1 MYFGIFFVPLHS
13 QKMTTHVRHIYLL
26 AFILLAWLPMSAQDA
41 SSAEDSASVVSQM
54 DSIEVSLLTCT
65 PGKDMYAKFG
75 HTALRVRDY
84 TIHRDVVFNYGC
96 FDYNANNFVL
106 KFVLGQTDY
115 LLDAEEFEF
124 LKYRYGMLGNGVS
137 EQVLNLSQEE
147 ANRLLTLLLEN
158 LRPENQE
165 YRYNWLYD
173 NCTERA
179 RDMIEKAVDGHI
191 EYAKVTNPEITVREM
206 LHHCLE
212 TSPWVAFGIDLILGA
227 EIDQKV
233 TDRIMMFLPDV
244 LRRESDGAHIIR
256 QDGTQVEYIS
266 GRAVV
271 LEDTNEPEKAYTVG
285 SPLFVFSLLL
295 LFTLALFAYEL
306 RHRRYVLWMD
316 VVMHV
321 CQGLAGLLVA
331 FLFFLS
337 EHPAVDSNWLV
348 IILNP
353 LPLLYVV
360 WLIYCQ
366 RTKRH
371 NRVAYINLAV
381 LSAFL
386 VTMTLCPQSFNPAT
400 WLMVVSLLI
409 RALSQAH
416 FASPRAQRRSPFGKF
431 QGFNLSRS

>member
-1 MYFGIFFVPLHS
+1 MIRNIFRTFATAEMVTL
-13 QKMTTHVRHIYLL
+13 VRHIYLL
-26 AFILLAWLPMSAQDA
+26 ALLMLTWLPMSA
-41 SSAEDSASVVSQM
+41 EDSISVEPRM

-84 TIHRDVVFNYGC
+84 TVNKDIVFNYGC

-106 KFVLGQTDY
+106 KFLLGQTDY

-137 EQVLNLSQEE
+137 EQTLNLSQEE
-147 ANRLLTLLLEN
+147 ANRLLILLLEN

-179 RDMIEKAVDGHI
+179 RDMIEKAVNGRI
-191 EYAKVTNPEITVREM
+191 EYAKVTNPDITVREM

-212 TSPWVAFGIDLILGA
+212 TSPWVAFGIDLILGS
-227 EIDQKV
+227 EIDHKV

-244 LRRESDGAHIIR
+244 LKRESDGAHIIR

-266 GRAVV
+266 GRSIV
-271 LEDTNEPEKAYTVG
+271 LDDTNKPEQAYTVG

-295 LFTLALFAYEL
+295 LFTMALFAYEL
-306 RHRRYVLWMD
+306 RNRRYVMWLD
-316 VVMHV
+316 ITMHT

-331 FLFFLS
+331 FLFFFS

-353 LPLLYVV
+353 LPLFYAG
-360 WLIYCQ
+360 WLIYCH
-366 RTKRH
+366 RT
-371 NRVAYINLAV
+371 NRRNWVAYVNLAV

-386 VTMTLCPQSFNPAT
+386 VTMTLCPQSFNPAM
-400 WLMVVSLLI
+400 WLIVVNLLI

-416 FASPRAQRRSPFGKF
+416 FAYHRR
-431 QGFNLSRS
+431 R

>member
-1 MYFGIFFVPLHS
+1 MATL
-13 QKMTTHVRHIYLL
+13 VRHIYLL
-26 AFILLAWLPMSAQDA
+26 AFFMLAWLPVSAQDA
-41 SSAEDSASVVSQM
+41 SAVEDSATAALPL
-54 DSIEVSLLTCT
+54 DSIEISILTCT

-106 KFVLGQTDY
+106 KFLLGQTDY
-115 LLDAEEFEF
+115 LLDAEEFEY

-147 ANRLLTLLLEN
+147 GNRLLALLLEN

-179 RDMIEKAVDGHI
+179 RDVIEKAVDGRI
-191 EYAKVTNPEITVREM
+191 EYAGMVDEEMTVRDM
-206 LHHCLE
+206 LHECLE
-212 TSPWVAFGIDLILGA
+212 KSPWVSFGIDMILGD
-227 EIDQKV
+227 EIDRKA
-233 TDRIMMFLPDV
+233 DKRIMMFLPNV
-244 LRRESDGAHIIR
+244 FKTELDGAYIVKSN
-256 QDGTQVEYIS
+256 GEKLEYVA
-266 GRAVV
+266 GRSKV
-271 LEDTNEPEKAYTVG
+271 LEDTNGPDEAYLLG

-295 LFTLALFAYEL
+295 LCTIGLTLKEFKRKRITVWL
-306 RHRRYVLWMD
+306 D
-316 VVMHV
+316 VTLHT

-348 IILNP
+348 ILFNP
-353 LPLLYVV
+353 IPLFYAGWLLYC
-360 WLIYCQ
+360 YK
-366 RTKRH
+366 KRKR
-371 NRVAYINLAV
+371 NLLSYVNLAV
-381 LSAFL
+381 TTVFL
-386 VTMTLCPQSFNPAT
+386 VTMAVCPQSFNIAM
-400 WLMVVSLLI
+400 WLVALSLLV

-416 FASPRAQRRSPFGKF
+416 FAYHSTR
-431 QGFNLSRS
+431 

>member
-1 MYFGIFFVPLHS
+1 MA
-13 QKMTTHVRHIYLL
+13 THVRHIYLL

-256 QDGTQVEYIS
+256 QDGTQEEYIS

-285 SPLFVFSLLL
+285 SPLFVFSMLL

>member
-1 MYFGIFFVPLHS
+1 MA
-13 QKMTTHVRHIYLL
+13 THVRHIYLL
-26 AFILLAWLPMSAQDA
+26 AFVLLAWLPMSAQDA

-147 ANRLLTLLLEN
+147 ANRLLALLLEN

-306 RHRRYVLWMD
+306 RHRRYVLWLD

>member
-1 MYFGIFFVPLHS
+1 MERLI
-13 QKMTTHVRHIYLL
+13 RHIYILSFFLL
-26 AFILLAWLPMSAQDA
+26 MWLPVSAQE
-41 SSAEDSASVVSQM
+41 SCVVVEADGDTLLL

-75 HTALRVRDY
+75 HTALRVRDF
-84 TIHRDVVFNYGC
+84 TKNRDVVFNYGC

-115 LLDAEEFEF
+115 LLDAEEFDF
-124 LKYRYGMLGNGVS
+124 LKYRYGMQGNGVE
-137 EQVLNLSQEE
+137 EQVLNLSQLE
-147 ANRLLTLLLEN
+147 ANRLLALLLEN

-179 RDMIEKAVDGHI
+179 RDMIEKAVDGKI
-191 EYAKVTNPEITVREM
+191 EYARVTNPDITVREM

-212 TSPWVAFGIDLILGA
+212 TSPWVAFGIDLILGS

-244 LRRESDGAHIIR
+244 LMRESDGAHIIR
-256 QDGTQVEYIS
+256 EDGSRVEYIC
-266 GRAVV
+266 GRDTV
-271 LEDTNEPEKAYTVG
+271 LDDKNGPDVAYTVG

-295 LFTLALFAYEL
+295 LMTLTLLALEL
-306 RHRRYVLWMD
+306 RWRRCMWWFD
-316 VVMHV
+316 VAMHV

-348 IILNP
+348 VILNP
-353 LPLLYVV
+353 LPFFYAV
-360 WLIYCQ
+360 WLVYCHK
-366 RTKRH
+366 TKRR
-371 NRVAYINLAV
+371 NNVAYVNLAI
-381 LSAFL
+381 LAAFL
-386 VTMTLCPQSFNPAT
+386 VTMTVCPQSFNTAM
-400 WLMVVSLLI
+400 WLIVVSLLI

-416 FASPRAQRRSPFGKF
+416 FAYHRTR
-431 QGFNLSRS
+431 

>member
-1 MYFGIFFVPLHS
+1 MLTWFPV
-13 QKMTTHVRHIYLL
+13 
-26 AFILLAWLPMSAQDA
+26 SAQDA
-41 SSAEDSASVVSQM
+41 QTDKEMAVAEDSATITPRL

-75 HTALRVRDY
+75 HTALRVRDF
-84 TIHRDVVFNYGC
+84 TINKDVVFNYGC

-106 KFVLGQTDY
+106 KFLLGQTDY

-147 ANRLLTLLLEN
+147 ANLLLLLLLEN

-179 RDMIEKAVDGHI
+179 RDVIEKAVNGKI

-212 TSPWVAFGIDLILGA
+212 TSPWVAFGIDLILGS

-233 TDRIMMFLPDV
+233 TDRIMMFIPDV
-244 LRRESDGAHIIR
+244 LKRESDAAHIIR
-256 QDGTQVEYIS
+256 EDGTQVEYINR
-266 GRAVV
+266 RAIV

-295 LFTLALFAYEL
+295 LGTMALFAYEL
-306 RHRRYVLWMD
+306 RNRRYVMWLD

-353 LPLLYVV
+353 LPLFYAG
-360 WLIYCQ
+360 WIIYCH
-366 RTKRH
+366 RTHRH
-371 NRVAYINLAV
+371 NRMAYINLAV

-386 VTMTLCPQSFNPAT
+386 VIMTLCPQSFNPAM
-400 WLMVVSLLI
+400 WLLEVSLLI

-416 FASPRAQRRSPFGKF
+416 FAYHRKR
-431 QGFNLSRS
+431 

>member
-1 MYFGIFFVPLHS
+1 MAKLV
-13 QKMTTHVRHIYLL
+13 KHIY
-26 AFILLAWLPMSAQDA
+26 ILVLMMLAWVPVSAQDV
-41 SSAEDSASVVSQM
+41 SSVEDSTSMDSRM
-54 DSIEVSLLTCT
+54 DSIEISLLTCT

-84 TIHRDVVFNYGC
+84 TINRDVVFNYGC

-147 ANRLLTLLLEN
+147 ANRLLAMLLEN

-179 RDMIEKAVDGHI
+179 RDMIEKAVDGKI
-191 EYAKVTNPEITVREM
+191 EYAKVTNPDITVREM

-244 LRRESDGAHIIR
+244 LKRESDGAHIIR
-256 QDGTQVEYIS
+256 QDGTRVEYVNR
-266 GRAVV
+266 RAVV
-271 LEDTNEPEKAYTVG
+271 LEDTNAPEKAYTVG

-295 LFTLALFAYEL
+295 LFTMALFAYEL
-306 RHRRYVLWMD
+306 RHRHYVMWFD

-353 LPLLYVV
+353 LPLFYAI

-366 RTKRH
+366 RTKCH
-371 NRVAYINLAV
+371 NWVAYINLAV
-381 LSAFL
+381 LAAFL
-386 VTMTLCPQSFNPAT
+386 VTMTLCPQSFNPAM
-400 WLMVVSLLI
+400 WLIVVSLLI

-416 FASPRAQRRSPFGKF
+416 FASPHAERKFPFGRSLEL
-431 QGFNLSRS
+431 NSRR

>member
-1 MYFGIFFVPLHS
+1 MA
-13 QKMTTHVRHIYLL
+13 THVRHIYLL